1 MAHPQDPGN
10 QVLAVFDDADS
21 ARRAVT
27 ELEDAG
33 FDDTEVGVVIPQQVD
48 QDTAARTVGTGLAGG
63 AAAGAASGTIL
74 AGLVA
79 LTVPAAGP
87 LLAGGFL
94 GAAIAGGTI
103 GSVTGGM
110 IGSILGMRSATTT
123 PEEYEEWLRR
133 GRSFVAVRSREDRE
147 RARDIIERNG
157 GTIKAA

>member
-1 MAHPQDPGN
+1 MAHPVDPGN
-10 QVLAVFDDADS
+10 QVLAVFEDAAS

-33 FDDTEVGVVIPQQVD
+33 FDDTEVGVVMPQQVE

-63 AAAGAASGTIL
+63 AAAGAATGTIL

-103 GSVTGGM
+103 GSVTGG
-110 IGSILGMRSATTT
+110 GSGRT
-123 PEEYEEWLRR
+123 P
-133 GRSFVAVRSREDRE
+133 GVHSG
-147 RARDIIERNG
+147 NPPP
-157 GTIKAA
+157 